1 MKKLQI
7 NSLKSIGLNIFI
19 PLLVSLVFG
28 LLLFYEEKVP
38 KLVFGIVPYLF
49 YTLSAII
56 LWVSWHFNR
65 TKLIFIILPLLLV
78 QLGFEYLSPRRATD
92 LFLYVS
98 ILFGLHFLLFLSLRE
113 RGLFSIWGVFKIV
126 VFALELAV
134 VLYFVFYP
142 SDTLL
147 EMLKIKF
154 FTFSLYPL
162 QDSAVAVAVFTIVIL
177 FLLLFL
183 NKHLLYNT
191 SFLVIAVIFYLGLYF
206 IKIPYA
212 YKIALLS
219 IAVIILI
226 LLIREFYRLA
236 FYDELTSLP
245 GRRALIEDMAKLG
258 MKYSLAMIDID
269 HFKKFNDTYGHD
281 TGDEVLKMVASK
293 LAEVSGGGK
302 AYRYGGE
309 EFVLLF
315 PSKDADESYKHTD
328 ILRQT
333 IEKSPFVIRNKQSLK
348 TIYINI
354 SSGVAQKKPE
364 EKDPFEVMKR
374 ADNAL
379 YKAKKAGRNQVVK
392 A

>member
-1 MKKLQI
+1 M
-7 NSLKSIGLNIFI
+7 NSSKSIAINIAI
-19 PLLVSLVFG
+19 PLFISFMFALMVFN
-28 LLLFYEEKVP
+28 EAKIP
-38 KLVFGIVPYLF
+38 KIIFNLVPYLF
-49 YTLSAII
+49 YAISALI

-65 TKLIFIILPLLLV
+65 NRFIFVITPLLLMP
-78 QLGFEYLSPRRATD
+78 LGFEYLDAKRATN

-98 ILFGLHFLLFLSLRE
+98 MLFPLHFLIFLSLKE
-113 RGLFSIWGVFKIV
+113 RGLFSIWGIIKIIFFV
-126 VFALELAV
+126 LEIVV

-142 SDTLL
+142 NDELIALL
-147 EMLKIKF
+147 KMKIF
-154 FTFSLYPL
+154 ASSFYPL
-162 QDSAVAVAVFTIVIL
+162 EDISVVIGIFVLIAMTFLVVF
-177 FLLLFL
+177 
-183 NKHLLYNT
+183 NRYMLYNS
-191 SFLVIAVIFYLGLYF
+191 SFLVITLTFYAGLYF
-206 IKIPYA
+206 IKTPYA
-212 YKIALLS
+212 NKLSLLA
-219 IAVIILI
+219 IGVIIFI
-226 LLIREFYRLA
+226 LLIRESYRLA

-245 GRRALIEDMAKLG
+245 GRRALVEDMAKLG

-293 LAEVSGGGK
+293 LANVSGGGK

-315 PSKDADESYKHTD
+315 PSRDADESYKHTD
-328 ILRQT
+328 ILRET
-333 IEKSPFVIRNKQSLK
+333 IAKSPFSVRNKSSQK

-354 SSGVAQKKPE
+354 SSGVVQRSSQD
-364 EKDPFEVMKR
+364 KDPFAVMKR